1 MNISYINMCKLK
13 KNRERRN
20 ELERERGGG
29 GGGERGWRLVVM
41 VCVVVHLVYHLN
53 KRRFRPLYIFKH
65 VLYLLGTN
73 YNYLLH

>member
-1 MNISYINMCKLK
+1 MPMNISYINMCKLK

-29 GGGERGWRLVVM
+29 EGLEVGGD

-53 KRRFRPLYIFKH
+53 KKHFRPLYIFKH
-65 VLYLLGTN
+65 VLYLPGTN
-73 YNYLLH
+73 YNYQCVT